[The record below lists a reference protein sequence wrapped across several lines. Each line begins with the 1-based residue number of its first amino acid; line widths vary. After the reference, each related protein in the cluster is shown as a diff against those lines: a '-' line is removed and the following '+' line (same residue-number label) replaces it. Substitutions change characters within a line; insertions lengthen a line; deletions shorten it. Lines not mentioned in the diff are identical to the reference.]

1 MARKQ
6 KKDEA
11 PNEAAA
17 QEQVTPAGDQP
28 QQPAAEAEQEDIQA
42 LKDALEAL
50 QQEKDQLTNMA
61 QRLQADFDNFRR
73 RNAQTRADALKEG
86 AAEAVTAML
95 PVMDNLE
102 RAVEAAGEEEG
113 SFLEGVRMVLRQ
125 MQDALTKLGVEQIAA
140 LGEVFDPERHHA
152 VMQAEAAQ
160 GEEPG
165 TVTAVLQKGYT
176 MNGRIIRECMV
187 KVSL

>member
-11 PNEAAA
+11 PAQADA

-28 QQPAAEAEQEDIQA
+28 QQAPEAEQEDIQG

-86 AAEAVTAML
+86 AADAAAAML
-95 PVMDNLE
+95 PVLDNLE

-125 MQDALTKLGVEQIAA
+125 MQDALTKLGVEEIAA
-140 LGEVFDPERHHA
+140 LGEAFDPERHHA
-152 VMQAEAAQ
+152 VMQAEAQQ